1 MLRLSN
7 IKLPLEHTEVDL
19 RLAIVTKL
27 AIKGGDLGWADPANW
42 DPAFSAAL
50 AKLKIDEI
58 SKPFRTSFGWHI
70 VQLTG
75 QRTLDA
81 TKQMNE
87 SKANRML
94 YNRKFGI
101 ESARWI
107 KELRDEAYIEVFERD
122 SK

>member
-1 MLRLSN
+1 
-7 IKLPLEHTEVDL
+7 
-19 RLAIVTKL
+19 
-27 AIKGGDLGWADPANW
+27 
-42 DPAFSAAL
+42 
-50 AKLKIDEI
+50 
-58 SKPFRTSFGWHI
+58 
-70 VQLTG
+70 
-75 QRTLDA
+75 
-81 TKQMNE
+81 MNE